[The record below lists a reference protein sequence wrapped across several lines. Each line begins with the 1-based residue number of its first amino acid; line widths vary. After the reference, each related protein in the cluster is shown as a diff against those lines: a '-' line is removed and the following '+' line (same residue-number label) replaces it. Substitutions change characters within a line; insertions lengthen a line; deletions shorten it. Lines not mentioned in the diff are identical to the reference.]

1 MDVFLCPAQYEGEIQ
16 VLYQVTIIPTL
27 TLKKLSGKDLPVKP
41 GETLDVIVNAVDN
54 KLVCRNEEGKCER
67 AAVDCVL
74 CSGCVLSIVCCVC

>member
-1 MDVFLCPAQYEGEIQ
+1 MCPVQYEGEIQ

-41 GETLDVIVNAVDN
+41 GETLDVIVKAVDN

-67 AAVDCVL
+67 PTVICMLCGAADNMCL
-74 CSGCVLSIVCCVC
+74 FACQ